1 MFIVKAI
8 CTEGD
13 IRLVDGPG
21 DYEGRVE
28 VCHNNLWG
36 TVCDNQWSTDDGIVA
51 CRQLGYGFIT
61 VTTSASYGQ
70 GTGHIWLSD
79 VSCTGSENQLIDC
92 VHSSFGSHYCG
103 HSEDAGLVC
112 YGMFIGS

>member
-1 MFIVKAI
+1 MFIVEAT

-28 VCHNNLWG
+28 VCYNNLWG
-36 TVCDNQWSTDDGIVA
+36 TVCDDQWSPNDGIVV
-51 CRQLGYGFIT
+51 CRQLGHEFIS
-61 VTTSASYGQ
+61 VTKSASYGQ
-70 GTGHIWLSD
+70 GKGSIWLDD
-79 VSCTGSENQLIDC
+79 VSCTGIENRLIDC
-92 VHSSFGSHYCG
+92 GHSSFGSHDCY

-112 YGMFIGS
+112 YGMFI